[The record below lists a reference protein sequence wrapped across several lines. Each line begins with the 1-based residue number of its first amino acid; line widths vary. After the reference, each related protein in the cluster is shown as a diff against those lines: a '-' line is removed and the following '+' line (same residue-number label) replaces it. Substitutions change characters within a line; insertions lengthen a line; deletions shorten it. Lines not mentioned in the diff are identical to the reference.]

1 MRKGTRTGTCARQR
15 RPVSLQERLERAT
28 NDMGDWLAPWPMTH
42 ETKDTE
48 PTTRS
53 EERRGFAESSFQI
66 AGTAWRT
73 TPVFDTYWRF
83 AQARQEIYHR
93 RVAGWDLTSTADEI
107 LSTYKFTNAY
117 RAADRVS
124 QYLIREV
131 IYNGDQSPENLFFR
145 TLLFKIF
152 NKIDTWELLVDALG
166 DLAWSEGII
175 PRIADVLNN
184 SLQRGLRIYSAA
196 YIMPSGGGKYPR
208 KHDAHLSLLR
218 KMMQERLCD
227 QIHESGTMEEAFA
240 LLRLQP
246 MLGDFLA
253 YQFVTDLNY
262 SELCNFNEDE
272 FVIPGPGARDGI
284 RKCFP
289 DLPMRLAPD
298 AIKAVCVAQ
307 NREFAKR
314 DLCFRDLWGRPLQLI
329 DCQNLFCEV
338 DKYSR
343 IAHPEIEG
351 ISGRTRIKQQYR
363 PKGPI
368 EKPFFPPKWELKWSG
383 TA

>member
-1 MRKGTRTGTCARQR
+1 MRKGTRTGTCVR
-15 RPVSLQERLERAT
+15 RRSPVTLKGRVERLN
-28 NDMGDWLAPWPMTH
+28 NDMGDWLTPWPMTH
-42 ETKDTE
+42 VTKDKE
-48 PTTRS
+48 PTTPS
-53 EERRGFAESSFQI
+53 EEGGGFAQGSFQI

-124 QYLIREV
+124 QFLIREV
-131 IYNGDQSPENLFFR
+131 IYNGDQSPNNLFFR

-166 DLAWSEGII
+166 NLSWSPGILSQI
-175 PRIADVLNN
+175 SAVLNE
-184 SLQRGLRIYSAA
+184 SLHGEIRIYSAA

-208 KHDAHLSLLR
+208 KHDAHLALLG
-218 KMMQERLCD
+218 KMMEERLYS
-227 QIHESGTMEEAFA
+227 QIQESRTMEEAFA
-240 LLRLQP
+240 LLRSQP

-262 SELCNFNEDE
+262 SELCDFSEDE
-272 FVIPGPGARDGI
+272 FVVPGPGARDGI

-298 AIKAVCVAQ
+298 AIKAVCAAQ
-307 NREFAKR
+307 QREFAKR
-314 DLCFRDLWGRPLQLI
+314 DLDFRDLWGRALQLI

-368 EKPFFPPKWELKWSG
+368 EKPFFPPKWNLKSPG
-383 TA
+383 IV